1 MGLLTF
7 KKGIHP
13 SGRKDLSMQKSI
25 QDLLPKGN
33 LVFPMQQ
40 HIGAPCEPLVKKGDR
55 VLVAQKIGESK
66 AFVSAPIYSSVSG
79 TVLDVAPRLHSNGT
93 MVLSIIIEN
102 DNQYEE
108 VQTLIPH
115 SDYEKLSK
123 NELVTIIKEAGIVGM
138 GGAGFPTHIKLNPPE
153 DKTIDSII
161 INAAECEPC
170 LLYTSDAADE

>member
-13 SGRKDLSMQKSI
+13 NDRKDLSMHEAI
-25 QDLLPKGN
+25 QYLLPKGN

-55 VLVAQKIGESK
+55 VLMDQKIGESK
-66 AFVSAPIYSSVSG
+66 AFVSAPIYSSISG
-79 TVLDVAPRLHSNGT
+79 TVIDVAPRLHSNGT

-102 DNQYEE
+102 DNTYEKSH
-108 VQTLIPH
+108 TMTPR

-123 NELVTIIKEAGIVGM
+123 NELVDI
-138 GGAGFPTHIKLNPPE
+138 
-153 DKTIDSII
+153 
-161 INAAECEPC
+161 
-170 LLYTSDAADE
+170 Y